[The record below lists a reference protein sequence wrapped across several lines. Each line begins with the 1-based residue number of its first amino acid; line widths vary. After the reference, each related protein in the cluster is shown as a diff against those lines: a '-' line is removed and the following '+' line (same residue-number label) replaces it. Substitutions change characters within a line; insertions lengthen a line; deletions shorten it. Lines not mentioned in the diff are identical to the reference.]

1 MKISDNTDIL
11 NIYWED
17 RENVP
22 YKVGFLAQ
30 ADKDFYTVF
39 NTKNRIKDASEIG
52 YKGIPGFIP
61 GEVYKSNRLFDFWAV
76 RLLNKKS
83 DIPLKELKETQG
95 RSMVDSFF
103 VLDDIPEEMKEELL
117 SALEQAYETQQKLNQ
132 MRAALQ
138 K

>member
-1 MKISDNTDIL
+1 MKISENADIF

-30 ADKDFYTVF
+30 DGEDFYTVF
-39 NTKNRIKDASEIG
+39 NTQNRIKDADKIG

-61 GEVYKSNRLFDFWAV
+61 GEVYKSNRLFDFWIA
-76 RLLNKKS
+76 RLMNKNS
-83 DIPLKELKETQG
+83 TTPLIELKETQG

-103 VLDDIPEEMKEELL
+103 VSDDIPDEMKEALIT
-117 SALEQAYETQQKLNQ
+117 ALEQAFETQQKLNE
-132 MRAALQ
+132 MREAIQ